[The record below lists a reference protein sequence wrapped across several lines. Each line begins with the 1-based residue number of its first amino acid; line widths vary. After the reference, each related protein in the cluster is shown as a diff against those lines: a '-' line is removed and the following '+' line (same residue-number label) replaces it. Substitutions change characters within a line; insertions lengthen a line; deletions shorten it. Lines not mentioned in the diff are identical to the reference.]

1 MYTKNMI
8 IKEYPSTDEE
18 INIWNKYLNKNKI
31 YPMELLVNKDNK
43 NFSNLQKIFKT
54 LKLDKVKPSDFIES
68 YIDAKITNDVD
79 YFIYVM
85 TKLFMSHK
93 VNKSLSEGQSI
104 KSARTQT
111 VARLACL
118 SFSNPNKS
126 EEGKF

>member
-1 MYTKNMI
+1 MKS
-8 IKEYPSTDEE
+8 KPKE
-18 INIWNKYLNKNKI
+18 INSCRISGS
-31 YPMELLVNKDNK
+31 
-43 NFSNLQKIFKT
+43 SNLISVLNLGNQALTGVFPKH
-54 LKLDKVKPSDFIES
+54 
-68 YIDAKITNDVD
+68 IDAKITNDVD

-126 EEGKF
+126 EEENFKNMKKTVRGCTKDIRV